1 MIICICNNISD
12 KSVQSAKANG
22 CNSLKEVCN
31 YLGLDVQCG
40 TCLKKIL
47 EEIGD
52 EKIL

>member
-1 MIICICNNISD
+1 MIICICNNITTD
-12 KSVQSAKANG
+12 NVQSAKDNG

-47 EEIGD
+47 EEI
-52 EKIL
+52 ENA